1 MVNADRI
8 DKLIAAVPPA
18 LALRAGLELGI
29 FTRLGG
35 SAMTADSLG
44 AALKVEP
51 DRLSR
56 LLYALASIGL
66 LEVENGQFRNSAEA
80 LAFLDASKPTYRGGD
95 HALLRELWEPT
106 F

>member
-1 MVNADRI
+1 MVDSDRI
-8 DKLIAAVPPA
+8 DNLIAAVPPA
-18 LALRAGLELGI
+18 LALRAGLDLGI

-35 SAMTADSLG
+35 SAVTADSLG

-66 LEVENGQFRNSAEA
+66 LEV
-80 LAFLDASKPTYRGGD
+80 
-95 HALLRELWEPT
+95 
-106 F
+106 

>member
-1 MVNADRI
+1 MVDSERI

-18 LALRAGLELGI
+18 LALRAGLDLGI
-29 FTRLGG
+29 FTRLGD
-35 SAMTADSLG
+35 STATADSLG
-44 AALKVEP
+44 AALNVAP

-66 LEVENGQFRNSAEA
+66 LDVEDGQFRNGAEA
-80 LAFLDASKPTYRGGD
+80 AAFLTRPSRPIAAAIMRCCASSG
-95 HALLRELWEPT
+95 APT

>member
-1 MVNADRI
+1 MVDSDRI
-8 DKLIAAVPPA
+8 DELIAAVPHA
-18 LALRAGLELGI
+18 LALRAGLDLGI

-35 SAMTADSLG
+35 DAMTADSLG

-66 LEVENGQFRNSAEA
+66 LEVKDGQFRNGAI
-80 LAFLDASKPTYRGGD
+80 DR
-95 HALLRELWEPT
+95 
-106 F
+106 